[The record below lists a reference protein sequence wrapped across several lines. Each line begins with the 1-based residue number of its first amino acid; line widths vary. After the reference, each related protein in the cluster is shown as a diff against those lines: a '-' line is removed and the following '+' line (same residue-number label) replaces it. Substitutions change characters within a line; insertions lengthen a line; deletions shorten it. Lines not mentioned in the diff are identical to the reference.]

1 VVVVV
6 CLQALSG
13 TGSLRLAAAFIA
25 RWMKGTTVYISN
37 PTWGNHR
44 NIFGDEGVEWK
55 YYRYCTHGAMQQ
67 QHGCFQLDTVL
78 RSGSSS
84 AGASD
89 TAQQRLNTGLTQAQ
103 ADALTCKRIAWS
115 HTRLCVLASIYRWL
129 HIAPEVV
136 PATAFFSI
144 NAPSPTYSD

>member
-1 VVVVV
+1 MCVVVAV

-55 YYRYCTHGAMQQ
+55 YYR
-67 QHGCFQLDTVL
+67 
-78 RSGSSS
+78 
-84 AGASD
+84 
-89 TAQQRLNTGLTQAQ
+89 
-103 ADALTCKRIAWS
+103 
-115 HTRLCVLASIYRWL
+115 
-129 HIAPEVV
+129 
-136 PATAFFSI
+136 
-144 NAPSPTYSD
+144 